1 MLTYHE
7 KLDRM
12 CKRRGYTPINVETLW
27 LAVSRCTIYKFRRDY
42 TRNWQYLVRMP
53 GYGKTPIKQKW
64 VEVQIIGR
72 NE

>member
-1 MLTYHE
+1 MTATYAE
-7 KLDRM
+7 LERR
-12 CKRRGYTPINVETLW
+12 CKRKGYAPLNVETLW

-53 GYGKTPIKQKW
+53 GYGKPPIKQKW
-64 VEVQIIGR
+64 VEVQVIGR